1 MKKMKSE
8 TKLLKRFLGKKKSR
22 KQRIWL
28 NIVSIAM
35 MSTGPFLMILPGP
48 QIISWVG
55 LALFIY
61 ANYDYLIKYKWFNK
75 LLLKI
80 KYIILKRKLR
90 DRKWAY
96 FKEK

>member
-1 MKKMKSE
+1 MKSE

-35 MSTGPFLMILPGP
+35 MITGPILMILPGP
-48 QIISWVG
+48 QIISWAG

-61 ANYDYLIKYKWFNK
+61 TNYDYLIKYKWFQ
-75 LLLKI
+75 KI
-80 KYIILKRKLR
+80 VLNFKYITLKRKLR

>member
-8 TKLLKRFLGKKKSR
+8 TKLLKRFLVKKKSR

-35 MSTGPFLMILPGP
+35 MSTGPILMILPGP
-48 QIISWVG
+48 QIISWLG
-55 LALFIY
+55 LAIFIY
-61 ANYDYLIKYKWFNK
+61 TNYDLLIKYKWFK
-75 LLLKI
+75 WIVLKFKWI
-80 KYIILKRKLR
+80 TLKRKLR
-90 DRKWAY
+90 DRKWVY

>member
-1 MKKMKSE
+1 MKSE
-8 TKLLKRFLGKKKSR
+8 TRLLKRFLVKKKSR

-35 MSTGPFLMILPGP
+35 MSTGPILMILPGP
-48 QIISWVG
+48 QIISWLG

-61 ANYDYLIKYKWFNK
+61 TNYDLLIKYKWFQK
-75 LLLKI
+75 IVLKFKWI
-80 KYIILKRKLR
+80 TLKRKLR
-90 DRKWAY
+90 DRKWVY

>member
-1 MKKMKSE
+1 MKEMKSE

-35 MSTGPFLMILPGP
+35 MSTGPILMILPGP
-48 QIISWVG
+48 QIISWAG

-61 ANYDYLIKYKWFNK
+61 TNYDYLIKYKCFQK
-75 LLLKI
+75 IVLKF